1 MKEDA
6 KALTV
11 QKVSAVLR
19 KAGFAH
25 SKSYSTSVRGW
36 RSYTEGFRAR
46 NGFEGPVLVAHK
58 TDLYGD
64 GRFERI
70 DAELAKYA
78 ATLKAAGLHVY
89 EENRQLV
96 VSR

>member
-1 MKEDA
+1 MVEE

-19 KAGFAH
+19 RAGFAH

-46 NGFEGPVLVAHK
+46 NGFDGRVLVHHK
-58 TDLYGD
+58 TELYGD

-70 DAELAKYA
+70 DAELSKYA
-78 ATLKAAGLHVY
+78 EALRAAGLRVY
-89 EENRQLV
+89 QENRQLA